1 MRMQKVCK
9 AVAEVYF
16 PANVEETMRQNVDTG
31 RASMSEHWSALSF
44 FKE

>member
-9 AVAEVYF
+9 AAADVGF
-16 PANVEETMRQNVDTG
+16 PAKLEEIVKRNVDTG
-31 RASMSEHWSALSF
+31 CVSMYEHQSALSF